1 MLIVCFAVGR
11 DRDNW
16 RGRKAWREGKGF
28 SPSFCWFLFHAH
40 CVSPCVS
47 VFSES
52 QSCAAYYEKSNFNR
66 ARRNTRQFRQHVFS
80 PSGTAWFC
88 RARRRDGDRRWKGE
102 HGLNLS
108 PFASITIRCCP
119 TSILII
125 IFLSVFC
132 FWYFVDWKLDQ
143 LIYESLVAALLVMFL
158 WSWLVVPPG
167 GSRENRRPRAARWT
181 GADGKE

>member
-119 TSILII
+119 TYILICYI
-125 IFLSVFC
+125 SRRFLFLIFCRLKAWSVNLWIVSC
-132 FWYFVDWKLDQ
+132 SPACDVS
-143 LIYESLVAALLVMFL
+143 LIVACGSSRGIEGKPAT
-158 WSWLVVPPG
+158 PG
-167 GSRENRRPRAARWT
+167 RQVNRGRW
-181 GADGKE
+181 